1 MLNTN
6 ARPLSQTQEQPQ
18 EPAPGPTCSPLQTDV
33 LIVGAGPAGLFQ
45 VFELGLLGL
54 HAHVIDPLP
63 FAGGQ
68 CIELYPDKAIYDI
81 PALPACTGQELTERL
96 LTQIRPFEPVFHFNQ
111 LVQSIQAKTTER
123 GFVVET
129 QSGLCFEAQAVILA
143 NGVGAFLPRSL
154 NAPEQADFLGKEL
167 FHGALD
173 AALTQFHLTH
183 PKSTTRALKVWIV
196 GGEEE
201 ALLNALH
208 GFEAHPNLDITLI
221 HRREPLDVDPK
232 LREAF
237 EAALAKSP
245 SAQGS
250 IQGSVQGLTQ
260 ETAHLSHKPSS
271 LSFKHGQVVRLMGHA
286 PSNSPLTSLQWV
298 DAQGSMHESEVD
310 LVLVNLGLSPQ
321 LGPIATWGAA
331 MHKKQITVNTEDFS
345 TAVPGLFA
353 IGDIVTYPGKKK
365 LILSGFHE
373 AALASFGVAK
383 WVLQKD
389 RIAFEY
395 TSASSLLQDRL
406 GVKKEQ
412 PLKDSP

>member
-1 MLNTN
+1 M
-6 ARPLSQTQEQPQ
+6 
-18 EPAPGPTCSPLQTDV
+18 PAPGPSCSPLRTDV

-68 CIELYPDKAIYDI
+68 CIELYPDKNIYDI
-81 PALPACTGQELTERL
+81 PALPACTGEELTERL

-111 LVQSIQAKTTER
+111 LVQSIQARETER

-129 QSGLCFEAQAVILA
+129 QSGLRFEAQAVVLA
-143 NGVGAFLPRSL
+143 NGVGAFLPRAL
-154 NAPEQADFLGKEL
+154 NAPEQADFLSKEL
-167 FHGALD
+167 FHGDLD
-173 AALTQFHLTH
+173 AALTQFHHKH
-183 PKSTTRALKVWIV
+183 PKSTSKVLKVWIV

-201 ALLNALH
+201 ALRNALQ
-208 GFEAHPNLDITLI
+208 GFEAHTKLDITLI
-221 HRREPLDVDPK
+221 HRREHLEVDPK

-245 SAQGS
+245 STQVSAQVSAQVSGQAGS
-250 IQGSVQGLTQ
+250 Q
-260 ETAHLSHKPSS
+260 ETAHLTQQPSS

-286 PSNSPLTSLQWV
+286 PDNSPLTSLQWV
-298 DAQGSMHESEVD
+298 DAEGNMHEGEVD

-321 LGPIATWGAA
+321 LGPIAQWGAA

-383 WVLQKD
+383 WVFQKD
-389 RIAFEY
+389 RIPFEY
-395 TSASSLLQDRL
+395 TSASSLLQERL
-406 GVKKEQ
+406 GVKK
-412 PLKDSP
+412 K